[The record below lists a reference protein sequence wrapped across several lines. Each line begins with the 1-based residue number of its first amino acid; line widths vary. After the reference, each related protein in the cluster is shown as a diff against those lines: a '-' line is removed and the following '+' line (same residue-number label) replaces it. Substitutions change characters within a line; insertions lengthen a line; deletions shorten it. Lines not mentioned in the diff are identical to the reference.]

1 MDGATVLAQALRSQG
16 IEYAFGIVGIPVV
29 EVAVAFQSA
38 GIKFVA
44 MRNEQSA
51 SYAASAIGY
60 LTGKPGVC
68 LVVSGPGVVHALA
81 GLSNANENCWPVLVI
96 GGASDSH
103 LDGSEAFQE
112 FPQAEAAAKFC
123 KFSARLPSIARIP
136 HFVHKAVKQA
146 TYGRPGAVYLD
157 LPGDFVTSS
166 VDSEEIHFPP
176 PLPQPPVTLA
186 DPQSVS
192 AAARLLR
199 SARRPLVVIGKGA
212 AQGRAELAVRQLIQS
227 TRLPF
232 LPTPMGKGVAA
243 DDHPGCVSAART
255 RALKQADVVVLLGA
269 RLNWILHFGRPPR
282 WTPDVKF
289 IQVDIHPEEF
299 HTNVTCEVAL
309 CGSVAA
315 VVEQLSSELHG
326 FEFSSSSDWWR
337 ELNAASAANRARVDA
352 LIVEG
357 QTVPMTYYSALNE
370 LAKFVDNSG
379 DDWLIVSEGANSMDI
394 GRAMLPNRL
403 ARRRLDAGTFGTM
416 GVGLGFAAAADLC
429 IGDSRV
435 GHRRVLCLEG
445 DSAVGFSLAE
455 LETLARYRMPVLLV
469 VINNSGIYSGVP
481 ADVLR
486 QLLQQDGAAPS
497 SGASSASAALRLPA
511 TSLTSECRYDLAAE
525 ALGGYGRLVRSVGEL
540 RQAFAEF
547 AGVRD
552 RPCLINA
559 IIDTG
564 AERKQQE
571 FDWLS
576 RSKL

>member
-1 MDGATVLAQALRSQG
+1 
-16 IEYAFGIVGIPVV
+16 
-29 EVAVAFQSA
+29 
-38 GIKFVA
+38 
-44 MRNEQSA
+44 
-51 SYAASAIGY
+51 
-60 LTGKPGVC
+60 
-68 LVVSGPGVVHALA
+68 
-81 GLSNANENCWPVLVI
+81 
-96 GGASDSH
+96 
-103 LDGSEAFQE
+103 
-112 FPQAEAAAKFC
+112 
-123 KFSARLPSIARIP
+123 
-136 HFVHKAVKQA
+136 
-146 TYGRPGAVYLD
+146 
-157 LPGDFVTSS
+157 
-166 VDSEEIHFPP
+166 
-176 PLPQPPVTLA
+176 
-186 DPQSVS
+186 
-192 AAARLLR
+192 
-199 SARRPLVVIGKGA
+199 
-212 AQGRAELAVRQLIQS
+212 
-227 TRLPF
+227 
-232 LPTPMGKGVAA
+232 
-243 DDHPGCVSAART
+243 
-255 RALKQADVVVLLGA
+255 
-269 RLNWILHFGRPPR
+269 
-282 WTPDVKF
+282 
-289 IQVDIHPEEF
+289 VDIHPEEF

-379 DDWLIVSEGANSMDI
+379 DDWLIVSEGANTMDI

-497 SGASSASAALRLPA
+497 SGALSASAALRLPA

-564 AERKQQE
+564 AERKQQVMAPHRRDNDRWMGTTAPTGGWDKQLDNCPRQWMGTTAPDSWMGTTAPDSGWKLPRQLDGQLPRQE